1 MNNNNETEDIE
12 YLDIDLDESET
23 EFMVDSSN
31 DNSEEIKKYNAEK
44 KRHIVKEI
52 FTYVMIIAIAF
63 GIAFIL
69 NKFIIINAHVPSS
82 SMESTI
88 NTGDKLIGFRLAYLF
103 KEPERGDVVIFRYP
117 DDESQIFIKR
127 VIGLPGDKIE
137 SVDGRLI
144 INGEA
149 MVEDYVKE
157 PMTGSFGPYEVPEG
171 CYFMLG
177 DNRNISQDSR
187 YWKNT
192 YVSRKNILAKAWFR
206 YSPSFTKIQ

>member
-1 MNNNNETEDIE
+1 M
-12 YLDIDLDESET
+12 
-23 EFMVDSSN
+23 
-31 DNSEEIKKYNAEK
+31 
-44 KRHIVKEI
+44 
-52 FTYVMIIAIAF
+52 
-63 GIAFIL
+63 
-69 NKFIIINAHVPSS
+69 
-82 SMESTI
+82 
-88 NTGDKLIGFRLAYLF
+88 
-103 KEPERGDVVIFRYP
+103 VIFRYP

-137 SVDGRLI
+137 IADGRLI

-192 YVSRKNILAKAWFR
+192 YVSRKIFLRKHGSGIRLHLQKFNDYRHTGYISGVLLR
-206 YSPSFTKIQ
+206 

>member
-12 YLDIDLDESET
+12 YLDIDLDDSES

-31 DNSEEIKKYNAEK
+31 DNSEEIKKYNAER

-52 FTYVMIIAIAF
+52 FTYTIIVAIAF

-69 NKFIIINAHVPSS
+69 NKVIIINAHVPSS
-82 SMESTI
+82 SMEPTI

-127 VIGLPGDKIE
+127 VIGLPGDKVEIA
-137 SVDGRLI
+137 DGKLI
-144 INGEA
+144 INGEV

-157 PMTGSFGPYEVPEG
+157 PMTGNFGPYEVPEG
-171 CYFMLG
+171 YYFMLG

-192 YVSRKNILAKAWFR
+192 YVSRKSILAKAWFR

>member
-137 SVDGRLI
+137 IADGRLI

-171 CYFMLG
+171 CYFMLEIG
-177 DNRNISQDSR
+177 RA
-187 YWKNT
+187 
-192 YVSRKNILAKAWFR
+192 L
-206 YSPSFTKIQ
+206 